1 MVLDN
6 DLDNRVFANEI
17 IEIASSVLTE
27 KQLDI
32 VLSYSMTSITYKEL
46 GNIYGVSS
54 NRIMQIYVKSLR
66 IIRGRMDKISPVY
79 KGKKLLCS

>member
-1 MVLDN
+1 MVMVLDN
-6 DLDNRVFANEI
+6 DLENRVFANQV
-17 IEIASSVLTE
+17 IEIAGSVLTE

-46 GNIYGVSS
+46 GIIYGVSA

-66 IIRGRMDKISPVY
+66 IIRGRMDKIKTVY
-79 KGKKLLCS
+79 RG